1 MISLQDVHHMLKKTN
16 TLVYTLKD
24 ITLTIKPREIVGIV
38 DDQGAGNLLL
48 RCINLLTRP
57 TGGKIVINDV
67 DLTTLSTN
75 ELRQARKN
83 IGMIFQNDYLLDT
96 KTVVD
101 NIALPLE
108 FSQHSVHQRQSAV
121 QSLIELTG
129 LQGKETLYPYQLS
142 ASEKQRAAIARA
154 LVNQPAILLCEEI
167 GHGLEPKAKQSI
179 VTLLK
184 TIQQQFNLTLI
195 IATQEMNMVKS
206 LCHRIIMLD
215 QGEIIE
221 DDAVIDF
228 LTHPKTDIAREF
240 IQTAARRELPSQF
253 KTRLS
258 RHAHDKKNP
267 LLHLAFPGATMT
279 DPGLSDLAT
288 LFDVSIHII
297 QAHLEKI
304 YASDMGVMI
313 AELIGKAD
321 NIKEAIEAL
330 RKKDIS
336 VEVLGYVS

>member
-1 MISLQDVHHMLKKTN
+1 MIALQDVHHILKKTN

-24 ITLTIKPREIVGIV
+24 ITLTIEPGEIVGLV
-38 DDQGAGNLLL
+38 DHQGAGNLLL

-57 TGGKIVINDV
+57 TSGKVVINDV
-67 DLTTLSTN
+67 DLTALSDR
-75 ELRQARKN
+75 ELNHTRKN
-83 IGMIFQNDYLLDT
+83 IGMVFQNDYLLDT
-96 KTVVD
+96 RTVFD

-108 FSQHSVHQRQSAV
+108 FNRNSTNQRQNAV

-142 ASEKQRAAIARA
+142 TSEKQRAAIART
-154 LVNQPAILLCEEI
+154 LINQPTILLCEDI
-167 GHGLEPKAKQSI
+167 GFNLEPKAKQAI
-179 VTLLK
+179 VMLLK

-195 IATQEMNMVKS
+195 VATQDMNMVKS
-206 LCHRIIMLD
+206 LCHRIMMLD

-221 DDAVIDF
+221 DDTVINF
-228 LTHPKTDIAREF
+228 LTHPKTELAREF
-240 IQTAARRELPSQF
+240 IQTAARRELPSQL

-258 RHAHDKKNP
+258 RQPNDTTNP
-267 LLHLAFPGATMT
+267 LLHLAFPGTTME

-288 LFDVSIHII
+288 LFNVSIHII

-304 YASDMGVMI
+304 HESKMGVMI
-313 AELIGKAD
+313 AELIGKTD
-321 NIKEAIEAL
+321 NIKEIIDAL

-336 VEVLGYVS
+336 VEVLGYVA

>member
-1 MISLQDVHHMLKKTN
+1 MIALQDVHYILKKTN

-24 ITLTIKPREIVGIV
+24 ITLTIEPGDIVGLV
-38 DDQGAGNLLL
+38 DHQGAGNLLL

-57 TGGKIVINDV
+57 TSGKVLINEV
-67 DLTTLSTN
+67 DLTTLSAN
-75 ELRQARKN
+75 ELNQARKN

-96 KTVVD
+96 RTVFD

-108 FSQHSVHQRQSAV
+108 LSRNSASQRQSTT

-154 LVNQPAILLCEEI
+154 LINQPAILLCEEI
-167 GHGLEPKAKQSI
+167 GFSLEPKAKQAI

-195 IATQEMNMVKS
+195 LATQDMNMVKS
-206 LCHRIIMLD
+206 LCHRVIVLD

-221 DDAVIDF
+221 NNTVIDF
-228 LTHPKTDIAREF
+228 LTHPKTELAREF
-240 IQTAARRELPSQF
+240 IQTAARRELPSQL

-258 RHAHDKKNP
+258 RHPSDTTNP
-267 LLHLAFPGATMT
+267 LLHLAFPGTTME

-288 LFDVSIHII
+288 LFNVSIHII

-304 YASDMGVMI
+304 HERNMGVMI
-313 AELIGKAD
+313 AELIGKTD
-321 NIKEAIEAL
+321 NIKEIIDAL